1 MFLFGYGDGIVFARA
16 KRYFTNIRYKTN
28 MAPTGEN
35 RSRSGAPEPHFLEVF
50 LEPHF
55 LEFSA

>member
-1 MFLFGYGDGIVFARA
+1 MFAQA

-28 MAPTGEN
+28 MAPMGEN
-35 RSRSGAPEPHFLEVF
+35 RSRSGAPQPHFLEIL

-55 LEFSA
+55 LEFST